1 MSEQEVWVGSSGPH
15 LYDDEDTYP
24 DGEYFRGVRA
34 EQMWVENAPTDDHE
48 VVRLADLKDWLLGSC
63 IRIYWE
69 TDTEWESNTLWA
81 C

>member
-1 MSEQEVWVGSSGPH
+1 VSEQEVWVGSSGPH

-48 VVRLADLKDWLLGSC
+48 VVRLADLKDTNISCLFLLLSPDKS
-63 IRIYWE
+63 ITSE
-69 TDTEWESNTLWA
+69 E
-81 C
+81 